1 MQNVQRRSGLST
13 QTRLNWLL
21 DASVFL
27 GALVA
32 ILSGIYFLF
41 LPIGGFQG
49 GRNPTYGINI
59 LFARHDWDIIHT
71 WGGVFMIVAVLLH
84 VVYHWSWVTMMARKL
99 AAMLSRRGSGLSK
112 GARVNILVDAVI
124 AISFL
129 LAAISGVVFLFT
141 PSAKAVDAGFLF
153 SRATWEVIHTW
164 SGVALPMAA
173 GIHLAIHW
181 RWVVNVTGRM
191 FGHAPAT
198 AGRTRPATTSS

>member
-71 WGGVFMIVAVLLH
+71 WGGVFMTVAVLLH
-84 VVYHWSWVTMMARKL
+84 IVYHWSWVTMMARKL
-99 AAMLSRRGSGLSK
+99 AAMLGRRGSGLSK

-129 LAAISGVVFLFT
+129 LAAVSGVYFLFT

-181 RWVVNVTGRM
+181 RWVVNVTGKM
-191 FGHAPAT
+191 FGYAPA
-198 AGRTRPATTSS
+198 ASRRTRPATTSS